1 MTAPITQNHVVHMG
15 EGAGIPASTGTY
27 VTSSLSFL
35 IYRMGSDC
43 VYCMGLLGGFLGGL
57 NRKMEAL
64 APPFADRQQ
73 RQHLLTISSGQQLLF
88 FWIRRLK
95 GVSGFQGH
103 EVGKLIARLPEV
115 SGSALA
121 GHKWGLRE
129 EGEGRRRK
137 PEPGST
143 GTAKDHWMWGPS
155 VSHCE
160 GDLEKSPGY
169 RRGLPHSSP
178 GPLES
183 ET

>member
-115 SGSALA
+115 SGSGRPQMGAQR
-121 GHKWGLRE
+121 GGGGEKE
-129 EGEGRRRK
+129 EARAWFYRDSQR
-137 PEPGST
+137 PL
-143 GTAKDHWMWGPS
+143 DVGPQCLS
-155 VSHCE
+155 
-160 GDLEKSPGY
+160 L
-169 RRGLPHSSP
+169 
-178 GPLES
+178 
-183 ET
+183 